1 MRTVSKEQRK
11 KKKTYNCP
19 LREKGTGERRNKKG
33 SVGKRKSNLKRIDR
47 NIGQRANK
55 TSK

>member
-11 KKKTYNCP
+11 KKKTHNCP

-33 SVGKRKSNLKRIDR
+33 SMGKRKSNLKRIDR
-47 NIGQRANK
+47 YIGQRTNK